1 MSLVLEFF
9 TKNCNNLLKCT
20 QQWVAMQTT
29 ALPLCPLMS
38 NHHDQYDN
46 LWIRLNFTFWRI
58 PDSEE
63 PAWLHNRLVTVKVQ
77 QRIYFF
83 DLIAF
88 STAYSLKT
96 SWFFRL
102 LWSEIYSSS
111 WHQLIDLDLPC
122 TQGVSGL
129 LYSVD
134 STLKVYS
141 IPAYL
146 VYTQFV
152 LRFARILQVNIF
164 PGNCSYNAA
173 RPDLYGVGSGIPDPE
188 KCCQNGEKQP
198 GWGMVKA
205 IDLRAYFLVRSMFAF
220 RKSLLANL
228 CAAAGAA
235 VYFQFSSAAM
245 QTFTKA
251 NSQNFQKLKT
261 IMNNKWYCKTNVSQ

>member
-1 MSLVLEFF
+1 M
-9 TKNCNNLLKCT
+9 
-20 QQWVAMQTT
+20 
-29 ALPLCPLMS
+29 
-38 NHHDQYDN
+38 
-46 LWIRLNFTFWRI
+46 
-58 PDSEE
+58 
-63 PAWLHNRLVTVKVQ
+63 
-77 QRIYFF
+77 
-83 DLIAF
+83 LIAKYWRAHF
-88 STAYSLKT
+88 STQSWRSRRSSWITLKSKKRQMINT
-96 SWFFRL
+96 KIFEGMTL
-102 LWSEIYSSS
+102 TVTYCS